1 MKEDT
6 NNTEFLFGKN
16 NYKILII
23 GLVVIALGF
32 ILMSGGANEDPNVFR
47 KDKCGARMKFSEYG
61 NRSSITGWEI
71 DHIYP
76 VIRGG
81 SDGLENLQPLNWNN
95 NLAKGDQL
103 NWQCK

>member
-1 MKEDT
+1 MAR
-6 NNTEFLFGKN
+6 NPNTTSTGGSFSDDL
-16 NYKILII
+16 KIK
-23 GLVVIALGF
+23 VWNK
-32 ILMSGGANEDPNVFR
+32 GGTITNEDPNVFR

-61 NRSSITGWEI
+61 NRSSSTGWEI

-76 VIRGG
+76 VSRGG

-95 NLAKGDQL
+95 NLEKGDQL